1 MVFDSELD
9 SDEEDIAADILEL
22 SMQGVEPLTHGKSTQ
37 SEGSTDLSDLLSI
50 LPGTIASLKDAGMYE
65 DWLHYVC
72 MVSENTFP
80 LKNIAHL
87 LFLDVCRWYHLGNT
101 VHIRYSPAIKQFCL
115 LCYKIFHGKFQ
126 RFMSGFRHIG

>member
-50 LPGTIASLKDAGMYE
+50 LPGTIASLKDAIAGEYLMCT
-65 DWLHYVC
+65 V
-72 MVSENTFP
+72 FP
-80 LKNIAHL
+80 KWYQRHTSRNR
-87 LFLDVCRWYHLGNT
+87 RWAIFFKGNVFSLT
-101 VHIRYSPAIKQFCL
+101 MQT
-115 LCYKIFHGKFQ
+115 
-126 RFMSGFRHIG
+126 